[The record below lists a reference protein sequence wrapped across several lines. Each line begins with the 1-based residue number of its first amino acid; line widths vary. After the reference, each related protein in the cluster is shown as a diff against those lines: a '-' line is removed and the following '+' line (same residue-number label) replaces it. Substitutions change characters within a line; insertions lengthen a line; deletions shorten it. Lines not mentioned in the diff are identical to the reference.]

1 MKSTERKFQFL
12 TREDP
17 DTGAR
22 VTRLTP
28 PDVTCHRNYFYQ
40 KCFTND
46 GTKLMF
52 GGEFGPQ
59 PSPNWNLHL
68 LDLPSQT
75 ALQLTDGAR
84 ENTFGAFMS
93 PDDRFVYFVRGDRN
107 LIRLELATLK
117 EEVAYVVP
125 EGWVGYGT
133 WVANSACTKMVGI
146 EIAAADWFPLNTW
159 QKFNEMFHKKP
170 LCRLFSV
177 DLEGPRQGQRT
188 VILEQRGWLGHPQ
201 YRPFDDHTV
210 AYCHEGPHDLIDARM
225 WFIDEDGGNRRCG
238 KAHDEGESCTHEFWV
253 PDGSAM
259 IYVSYNDRSPERWIC
274 SLDPV
279 TLQNRV
285 LTSMPPCSHLMS
297 NFDGTLIVGD
307 GCGQASRGD
316 NEMLVGDPYL
326 HLFDLRAGTTRPST
340 RKIARHDSS
349 WDVYKDSRQVTH
361 PHPSFTPDEKQV
373 LFSCDAE
380 RAQGVEPALYLA
392 DL

>member
-1 MKSTERKFQFL
+1 MKATERQFNFV
-12 TREDP
+12 THEDP

-46 GTKLMF
+46 GSQLIF
-52 GGEFGPQ
+52 GGEFGPE

-75 ALQLTDGAR
+75 AIQLTDGAR

-93 PDDRFVYFVRGDRN
+93 PDDRYVYFVRGDRN

-117 EEVAYVVP
+117 EAVVYVVP

-159 QKFNEMFHKKP
+159 QKFNEMFHKQP

-177 DLEGPRQGQRT
+177 DLATGQRT

-225 WFIDEDGGNRRCG
+225 WFINEDGTNRRCG
-238 KAHDEGESCTHEFWV
+238 KAHENGESCTHEFWV

-259 IYVSYNDRSPERWIC
+259 IYVSYNEKSPERWIC

-279 TLQNRV
+279 TLENQV
-285 LTSMPPCSHLMS
+285 LTTMPPCSHLMS

-307 GCGQASRGD
+307 GCGQASSGD
-316 NEMLVGDPYL
+316 ASNEMLVGDPYL
-326 HLFDLRAGTTRPST
+326 HLFDLKAGTTRA
-340 RKIARHDSS
+340 IARHDSG
-349 WDVYKDSRQVTH
+349 WGVYKDSRQVTH
-361 PHPSFTPDEKQV
+361 PHPSFTPDERQV

-380 RAQGVEPALYLA
+380 RARGVEPALYLA